1 MKRIVIIG
9 NGVSG
14 INVAAQIRKIDKEM
28 EIDIFTDEPYHYYP
42 RPRLIDLLAGKIN
55 IDEVYFYPAQ
65 WYENNGI
72 KVYLDTSI
80 KVIKPG
86 ENKVLTLDEREV
98 PYDTLVI
105 ASGASPLLPPI
116 KGREKKGVFSI
127 RKLDDALSLKEKAGA
142 SGEVIAIGGGLLGL
156 EIASALQSSGIKVT
170 VIELLPW
177 LLPRQLDKVG
187 GDLLQKILE
196 ERGLRILTG
205 MATEEIL
212 GDREVT
218 GVLIKDGNVIKGDT
232 VVITAGIKSNV
243 GLAKDCGININRG
256 IVVDD
261 KLMTSRENVYACG
274 DIAEWNGRIY
284 GIIPAALDQA
294 KVVAQNILGD
304 DISYTGTTPSNVLK
318 VAGVDLFSI
327 GIVNP
332 EEEYEI
338 LSTLDD
344 RNIYKKFVIKD
355 NRLVGAIL
363 LGEKKN
369 AQQIERVITK
379 GVDISSYKDYMLEDD
394 FDWRDI
400 I

>member
-212 GDREVT
+212 GDRGVT

>member
-80 KVIKPG
+80 KGIKPG

-116 KGREKKGVFSI
+116 KGREKKGVFSV

-212 GDREVT
+212 GDRGVT

>member
-80 KVIKPG
+80 KGIKPG

>member
-72 KVYLDTSI
+72 KVHLDTSI

>member
-80 KVIKPG
+80 KGIKPG

-212 GDREVT
+212 GDRGVT